1 MKANIP
7 SRIAFAVASAM
18 ESRIILDTAGAEK
31 LVGKGDML
39 YAPLGQGKPKRVQG
53 CFITDTEVQNVVDF
67 VKKNDSAQY
76 SEEIQADIER
86 RSAQSGKG
94 GGSASAAASV
104 EEAESDGGDEMMP
117 AAVEVLLE
125 TGQASVS
132 MLQRRLKLGYA
143 RAARI
148 MDELEEKGIVGPF
161 EGSKPRQMLITREQW
176 ERMKDGSAEEFNQA
190 VEEEIP

>member
-1 MKANIP
+1 
-7 SRIAFAVASAM
+7 M
-18 ESRIILDTAGAEK
+18 ESRIILDTGGAEK

-53 CFITDTEVQNVVDF
+53 CFITDDEVQKVVDF
-67 VKKNDSAQY
+67 IKKNAVASYDDGVMA
-76 SEEIQADIER
+76 EIDQKA
-86 RSAQSGKG
+86 AQSGKPNDKN
-94 GGSASAAASV
+94 AAAAV
-104 EEAESDGGDEMMP
+104 AAEPVSEGDELLP
-117 AAVEVLLE
+117 QAVEVILE

-148 MDELEEKGIVGPF
+148 VDEMEEKGIVGPF
-161 EGSKPRQMLITREQW
+161 EGSKPRQLLITKDQW
-176 ERMKDGSAEEFNQA
+176 LQMQGLTPEVQEEEIEDNPP

>member
-1 MKANIP
+1 
-7 SRIAFAVASAM
+7 M

-53 CFITDTEVQNVVDF
+53 CFITDDEVQEVVAF
-67 VKKNDSAQY
+67 IKQTNTARLF
-76 SEEIQADIER
+76 R
-86 RSAQSGKG
+86 RGHGARSRKRPPQSGKG
-94 GGSASAAASV
+94 GGAGASAAATP
-104 EEAESDGGDEMMP
+104 ASDETEGDEMLP
-117 AAVEVLLE
+117 AAVDVILE

-148 MDELEEKGIVGPF
+148 MDEMEERGIVGA
-161 EGSKPRQMLITREQW
+161 L
-176 ERMKDGSAEEFNQA
+176 
-190 VEEEIP
+190 